1 MTIEILLNGEPQT
14 IEQGT
19 TLEELMALFDFNRAV
34 GAIAVNRVFVSR
46 DRYGT
51 TQLQAGD
58 EVEVLA
64 PIFGG

>member
-1 MTIEILLNGEPQT
+1 
-14 IEQGT
+14 
-19 TLEELMALFDFNRAV
+19 MALFDFNRAV